1 MRPVFPHKTTAPGH
15 FPPSHAPRLQTV
27 PKNAIESK
35 KRLEI
40 LKISNYWNFA
50 SLQTATYFWSS
61 STRPVFPR
69 RTRAERANRVLEL
82 YQTPTRRGASLCTKH
97 SHNGHFRARNQT
109 LFAAWGQHD
118 QYLALV
124 LKFFGNFMAFPVREN
139 WSRDLRLK

>member
-1 MRPVFPHKTTAPGH
+1 MNFLDFLDFP
-15 FPPSHAPRLQTV
+15 
-27 PKNAIESK
+27 
-35 KRLEI
+35 
-40 LKISNYWNFA
+40 
-50 SLQTATYFWSS
+50 SLRTATYFESS

-139 WSRDLRLK
+139 WSRGLRLKFKKKQATALKFTRSLEFRFHLLAGLDRLLGRQRRDPHG